1 VAGVDLVS
9 LFPFFD
15 DIPHARRGRET
26 FPIKKKKKGKKDVQN
41 KV

>member
-26 FPIKKKKKGKKDVQN
+26 FPIKKKRKEKKDT
-41 KV
+41 K